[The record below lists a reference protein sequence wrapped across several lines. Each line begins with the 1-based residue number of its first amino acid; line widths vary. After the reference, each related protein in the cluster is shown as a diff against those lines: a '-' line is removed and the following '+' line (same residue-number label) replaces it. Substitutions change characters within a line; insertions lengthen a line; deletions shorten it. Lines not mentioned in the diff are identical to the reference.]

1 MFSPAW
7 AARGLYHSECL
18 LTLKPLF
25 FTTVYLGF
33 IFCYFCCRA
42 PVKQSLLCE
51 VAEFWLKNRRCLS
64 NGMAKS
70 GCCIALPESGNDEER
85 RRDTLVL

>member
-1 MFSPAW
+1 MAVNGLGVIGTVAIDMFSPAW
-7 AARGLYHSECL
+7 VARGLYHSECL

-25 FTTVYLGF
+25 FTTVYLSF

-51 VAEFWLKNRRCLS
+51 VAEF
-64 NGMAKS
+64 
-70 GCCIALPESGNDEER
+70 
-85 RRDTLVL
+85 